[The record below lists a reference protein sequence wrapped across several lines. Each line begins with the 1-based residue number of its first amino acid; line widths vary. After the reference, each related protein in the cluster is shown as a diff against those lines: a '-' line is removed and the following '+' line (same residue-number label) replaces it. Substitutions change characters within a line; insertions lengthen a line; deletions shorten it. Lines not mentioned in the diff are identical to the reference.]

1 MRTNEMNDLI
11 VKIFAGVAVSALVLI
26 LGPLV
31 GGVLGWVFAAVFD
44 DSFRT
49 LCAILRVEATGFE
62 VGAALGFAGAFLR
75 TTVSKV

>member
-1 MRTNEMNDLI
+1 MNAFI
-11 VKIFAGVAVSALVLI
+11 VKMFAGIGVGVVLLI

-31 GGVLGWVFAAVFD
+31 GGVIGWFFALVFD
-44 DSFRT
+44 DSFRV

-62 VGAALGFAGAFLR
+62 MGAALGFAGAFLR